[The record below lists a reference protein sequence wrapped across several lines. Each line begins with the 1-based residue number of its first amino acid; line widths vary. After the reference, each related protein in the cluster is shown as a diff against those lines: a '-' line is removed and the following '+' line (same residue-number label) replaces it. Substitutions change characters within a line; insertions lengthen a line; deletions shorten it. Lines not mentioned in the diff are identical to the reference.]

1 MNPSLRA
8 AVIAEWRGLPDRK
21 MRPDRWQSPTELMP
35 KLMQRLGL
43 RERLRET
50 EVIDAWSK
58 IVGDFIAAHSAP
70 VALREGILYVRVLQ
84 PALHYELEQ
93 ISKSEILRKLKQ
105 RFGSKTIR
113 DVRFRVGWGPISSQV
128 FALHRSH
135 QFAKAG
141 AGGPRERKRMG
152 IAKTQSEGPYEKAVL
167 SFFSALGI
175 V

>member
-1 MNPSLRA
+1 M
-8 AVIAEWRGLPDRK
+8 IAEWRGVPERK
-21 MRPDRWQSPTELMP
+21 MRPDRWQAPADVLP

-58 IVGDFIAAHSAP
+58 IVGDFIAAHSTP

-105 RFGSKTIR
+105 RFGIKTIR
-113 DVRFRVGWGPISSQV
+113 DVRFRVG
-128 FALHRSH
+128 
-135 QFAKAG
+135 
-141 AGGPRERKRMG
+141 
-152 IAKTQSEGPYEKAVL
+152 
-167 SFFSALGI
+167 
-175 V
+175 

>member
-1 MNPSLRA
+1 MIKPGRKLKAGTATPTTLFTLSSPND
-8 AVIAEWRGLPDRK
+8 AVLPGQK
-21 MRPDRWQSPTELMP
+21 TQIDRWQSSAELVP

-105 RFGSKTIR
+105 RFGGKTIR
-113 DVRFRVGWGPISSQV
+113 DVRFRVG
-128 FALHRSH
+128 
-135 QFAKAG
+135 
-141 AGGPRERKRMG
+141 
-152 IAKTQSEGPYEKAVL
+152 
-167 SFFSALGI
+167 
-175 V
+175 

>member
-1 MNPSLRA
+1 MNRSLRA
-8 AVIAEWRGLPDRK
+8 AVVAEWRGLRDRK
-21 MRPDRWQSPTELMP
+21 TRPDRWQSPAEVMP

-58 IVGDFIAAHSAP
+58 IVGDFIAAHSTP

-105 RFGSKTIR
+105 RFGGKTIR
-113 DVRFRVGWGPISSQV
+113 DIRFRVG
-128 FALHRSH
+128 
-135 QFAKAG
+135 
-141 AGGPRERKRMG
+141 
-152 IAKTQSEGPYEKAVL
+152 
-167 SFFSALGI
+167 
-175 V
+175 

>member
-1 MNPSLRA
+1 
-8 AVIAEWRGLPDRK
+8 
-21 MRPDRWQSPTELMP
+21 
-35 KLMQRLGL
+35 MQRLGL

-105 RFGSKTIR
+105 RFGGKTIR
-113 DVRFRVGWGPISSQV
+113 DIRFRLGKFTLLSVRRFVSNASATHQNSVKILGFSQT
-128 FALHRSH
+128 FAL
-135 QFAKAG
+135 QELG
-141 AGGPRERKRMG
+141 REGRDYS
-152 IAKTQSEGPYEKAVL
+152 IITP
-167 SFFSALGI
+167 
-175 V
+175 

>member
-8 AVIAEWRGLPDRK
+8 AVIAEWRGLPEKKTRT
-21 MRPDRWQSPTELMP
+21 DRWQAPADVLP

-43 RERLRET
+43 RERLHET

-58 IVGDFIAAHSAP
+58 IVGEFIAAHSAP
-70 VALREGILYVRVLQ
+70 VALRNGILYVRVLQ

-113 DVRFRVGWGPISSQV
+113 DIRFRIG
-128 FALHRSH
+128 
-135 QFAKAG
+135 
-141 AGGPRERKRMG
+141 
-152 IAKTQSEGPYEKAVL
+152 
-167 SFFSALGI
+167 
-175 V
+175 

>member
-1 MNPSLRA
+1 MNPSLRV

-21 MRPDRWQSPTELMP
+21 MQRERWQSSADMMP

-43 RERLRET
+43 RERLREA

-93 ISKSEILRKLKQ
+93 ISKLEILRKLKL
-105 RFGSKTIR
+105 RFGGKTIR
-113 DVRFRVGWGPISSQV
+113 DVRFRVG
-128 FALHRSH
+128 
-135 QFAKAG
+135 
-141 AGGPRERKRMG
+141 
-152 IAKTQSEGPYEKAVL
+152 
-167 SFFSALGI
+167 
-175 V
+175 

>member
-1 MNPSLRA
+1 
-8 AVIAEWRGLPDRK
+8 
-21 MRPDRWQSPTELMP
+21 MP

-105 RFGSKTIR
+105 RFG
-113 DVRFRVGWGPISSQV
+113 G
-128 FALHRSH
+128 H
-135 QFAKAG
+135 QNH
-141 AGGPRERKRMG
+141 PRHPLPRRLKP
-152 IAKTQSEGPYEKAVL
+152 AADAAVL
-167 SFFSALGI
+167 LYNDPFSLLKPATGRPCEKQRRRHGS
-175 V
+175 